1 MGLQD
6 FGLSIIQS
14 ITTLWIMTI
23 STGICS
29 RRDEIMSIN
38 KSSLAYVMDLK
49 ISFVRCDFV
58 IMLRMFMKT
67 INRSCDSRKREES
80 LSLDMSDFMSYIG
93 ISMTAF
99 IIRSGQ
105 KKIQLWSVLV
115 HSSSFLSG
123 LRSTIE

>member
-1 MGLQD
+1 M
-6 FGLSIIQS
+6 I
-14 ITTLWIMTI
+14 I

-38 KSSLAYVMDLK
+38 KSSLAYVMHLK
-49 ISFVRCDFV
+49 INFFRCHFV

-67 INRSCDSRKREES
+67 ISRSCDSRKREES

-93 ISMTAF
+93 ISMTSF

-105 KKIQLWSVLV
+105 KGKDTLV
-115 HSSSFLSG
+115 THRPFCQV
-123 LRSTIE
+123 